1 MGTWAMMAVA
11 IAAAVGVALAG
22 RESRMSGAMAPHVPP
37 SRVITGVR
45 ESLTPLLRPDSA
57 LNQQAAQELT
67 VGLWLAFLHATRQ
80 AGDSA
85 AVPHRVSSRNKIMY
99 VHSNCVSC
107 LAFTS

>member
-1 MGTWAMMAVA
+1 MIEQA
-11 IAAAVGVALAG
+11 IAAAVDVALAG
-22 RESRMSGAMAPHVPP
+22 RESRRSGVMAPHVLP

-85 AVPHRVSSRNKIMY
+85 AVPHRVSSSNTFIY